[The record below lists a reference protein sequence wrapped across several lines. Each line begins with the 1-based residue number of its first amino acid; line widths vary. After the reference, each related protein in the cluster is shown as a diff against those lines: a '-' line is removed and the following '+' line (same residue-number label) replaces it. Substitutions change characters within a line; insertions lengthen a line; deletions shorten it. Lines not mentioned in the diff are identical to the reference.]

1 MTESASDKSHHVE
14 VAHDVPGRPI
24 ADAHVVGISYDLQFS
39 KPPVEEMVER
49 NQPTDDACDTVTLND
64 DTMLMRVTL
73 YGWHPRE
80 RDQRIC
86 VVGVGDRH
94 YRAMQAAERAWFD
107 YHAMVLFAEM
117 AGYDFLQPGR
127 LAVGLWQ

>member
-1 MTESASDKSHHVE
+1 MAASASDKSHRLE
-14 VAHDVPGRPI
+14 VAHRVPGRPI
-24 ADAHVVGISYDLQFS
+24 ADARVVGISYDLQFS

-49 NQPTDDACDTVTLND
+49 NQPTSDTCDTVTLDEN
-64 DTMLMRVTL
+64 TMLMRVTL

-94 YRAMQAAERAWFD
+94 YRAMKAAERAWFD
-107 YHAMVLFAEM
+107 YHATVLFAEL
-117 AGYDFLQPGR
+117 AG
-127 LAVGLWQ
+127 